1 MGVLHPVIG
10 QDRKAVAY
18 FEKAEEAF
26 KDRSYEKA
34 KVFYDKTIEIHPA
47 YALAYYRLGQIA
59 YTARDVSATKT
70 YYEKVIELDP
80 ENSSYV
86 LAYTFL
92 GSEYLKIGEYEKART
107 YLQRALDKTSKNSRA
122 YQQLEAQITS
132 ADFAERMQKAPMV
145 IKPKPMPD
153 ILNFKDKQYFPVFT
167 ADGESIYYTARN
179 NGADEDIFLAKKGV
193 LGWEKPVSL
202 PKSITTDYN
211 EGTCTISADGK
222 TMVFTGCEGRN
233 GFGSCDLY
241 ITHQTSNGGWSAPE
255 NMGENVNGPFWDSQ
269 PTLSSDGTIMV
280 FASDRYGGEG
290 GKDLYVSIKG
300 EMNDWQPA
308 MNLGK
313 VINTAADEVSPFL
326 HANGSTLFF
335 ASKGH
340 PGMGGFDLFMTQK
353 VKGGFETPQNLG
365 YPINDLADQFAMAIA
380 ADGSEAYYSIER
392 GEHVKM
398 YQFELPEILKEKINP
413 TYYLKGKVT
422 DKKDEKPLNAQL
434 QLIDL
439 ASRNVISTFRSD
451 PQTGEYMVV
460 LPYEGNYG
468 LYVEVPEY
476 FFKSLSF
483 SFDSTTKKSV
493 KDLIIA
499 LEKIDKNKIEILNN
513 IYFDT
518 NSSELKPES
527 TVELSKLA
535 ELIWRN
541 PTLKVEISG
550 HTDNVGSAEANLDL
564 SKRRAQ
570 AVVDYLLSE
579 GLNNTNIKAVGY
591 GETKPMAPNDS
602 EIGRALN
609 RRIELKFY

>member
-1 MGVLHPVIG
+1 
-10 QDRKAVAY
+10 
-18 FEKAEEAF
+18 
-26 KDRSYEKA
+26 
-34 KVFYDKTIEIHPA
+34 
-47 YALAYYRLGQIA
+47 
-59 YTARDVSATKT
+59 
-70 YYEKVIELDP
+70 
-80 ENSSYV
+80 
-86 LAYTFL
+86 
-92 GSEYLKIGEYEKART
+92 
-107 YLQRALDKTSKNSRA
+107 
-122 YQQLEAQITS
+122 
-132 ADFAERMQKAPMV
+132 
-145 IKPKPMPD
+145 
-153 ILNFKDKQYFPVFT
+153 
-167 ADGESIYYTARN
+167 
-179 NGADEDIFLAKKGV
+179 
-193 LGWEKPVSL
+193 
-202 PKSITTDYN
+202 
-211 EGTCTISADGK
+211 
-222 TMVFTGCEGRN
+222 
-233 GFGSCDLY
+233 
-241 ITHQTSNGGWSAPE
+241 
-255 NMGENVNGPFWDSQ
+255 
-269 PTLSSDGTIMV
+269 
-280 FASDRYGGEG
+280 
-290 GKDLYVSIKG
+290 
-300 EMNDWQPA
+300 
-308 MNLGK
+308 
-313 VINTAADEVSPFL
+313 
-326 HANGSTLFF
+326 
-335 ASKGH
+335 
-340 PGMGGFDLFMTQK
+340 
-353 VKGGFETPQNLG
+353 
-365 YPINDLADQFAMAIA
+365 
-380 ADGSEAYYSIER
+380 
-392 GEHVKM
+392 M